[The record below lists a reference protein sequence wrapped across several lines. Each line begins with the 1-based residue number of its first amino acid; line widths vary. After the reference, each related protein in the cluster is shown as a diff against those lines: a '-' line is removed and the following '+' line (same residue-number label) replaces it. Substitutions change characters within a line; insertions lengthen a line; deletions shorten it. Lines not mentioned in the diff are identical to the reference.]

1 MYYVYIMTN
10 KSNTVLY
17 VGVTNDLMRRVY
29 EHKNKIDSNSFTA
42 KYNLNKLVYFES
54 TSSIESAI
62 EREKQLKAGS
72 RKRKEEL
79 INSIN
84 PEWNDL
90 YEVYDYGLC
99 HSLFY
104 CGQDFL
110 RFLHFGRNDGHGRGG
125 YKNNRLFV
133 RDCRATLAMTSGNK
147 CTLFY
152 NNGTEA
158 DKIFEIAADTFVAVF
173 WGI

>member
-29 EHKNKIDSNSFTA
+29 EHKNKIDSNCFTA

-90 YEVYDYGLC
+90 YEV
-99 HSLFY
+99 
-104 CGQDFL
+104 
-110 RFLHFGRNDGHGRGG
+110 
-125 YKNNRLFV
+125 
-133 RDCRATLAMTSGNK
+133 
-147 CTLFY
+147 
-152 NNGTEA
+152 
-158 DKIFEIAADTFVAVF
+158 
-173 WGI
+173 

>member
-29 EHKNKIDSNSFTA
+29 EHKNKINSNSFTA

-54 TSSIESAI
+54 TSSIENAI

-72 RKRKEEL
+72 RKRKEDL
-79 INSIN
+79 ISSIN

-90 YEVYDYGLC
+90 YEV
-99 HSLFY
+99 
-104 CGQDFL
+104 
-110 RFLHFGRNDGHGRGG
+110 
-125 YKNNRLFV
+125 
-133 RDCRATLAMTSGNK
+133 
-147 CTLFY
+147 
-152 NNGTEA
+152 
-158 DKIFEIAADTFVAVF
+158 
-173 WGI
+173 

>member
-29 EHKNKIDSNSFTA
+29 EHKNKINSNSFTA

-72 RKRKEEL
+72 RKRKEDL
-79 INSIN
+79 ISSIN

-90 YEVYDYGLC
+90 YEV
-99 HSLFY
+99 
-104 CGQDFL
+104 
-110 RFLHFGRNDGHGRGG
+110 
-125 YKNNRLFV
+125 
-133 RDCRATLAMTSGNK
+133 
-147 CTLFY
+147 
-152 NNGTEA
+152 
-158 DKIFEIAADTFVAVF
+158 
-173 WGI
+173 